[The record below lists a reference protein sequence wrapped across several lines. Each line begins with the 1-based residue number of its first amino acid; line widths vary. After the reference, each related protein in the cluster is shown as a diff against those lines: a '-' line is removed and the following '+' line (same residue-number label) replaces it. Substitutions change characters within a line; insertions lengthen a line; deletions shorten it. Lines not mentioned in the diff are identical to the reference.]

1 MEACIIPPEILSI
14 SSAVGAGAVVV
25 VGTVVV
31 VAVVVCGM
39 VVTVAEVVTAFA
51 GSGVLVS
58 TALFFLL
65 TTANTDDA
73 AMIATATQTI
83 GRIIVKLAATV
94 RTSSH
99 FFTLP

>member
-1 MEACIIPPEILSI
+1 MPVEACLIPPEILSI
-14 SSAVGAGAVVV
+14 SSAVGAGAVVEV

-58 TALFFLL
+58 TALF
-65 TTANTDDA
+65 
-73 AMIATATQTI
+73 
-83 GRIIVKLAATV
+83 
-94 RTSSH
+94 SC
-99 FFTLP
+99 